1 MKNNIFKDNYYYLC
15 KKLVI
20 CFSVLS
26 IMLTMMTLSN
36 NNSSAA
42 SILLNDIQNH
52 WAEKD
57 IEKAVDS
64 GYVKGYTDSTFKP
77 DMPVTRAECVSM
89 LNSAFGVTTKESTA
103 HFTDVSTKDWF
114 AANVWTAA
122 NASYMSGYPDNTF
135 RPYNFITREQC
146 AMAIFNLTKINANS
160 KKVFQDD
167 GQIANWSRNAVTAL
181 ASAGIISGYNDG
193 KFYPAKNVT
202 RAQAVVMINNA
213 KSYLSKMSENT
224 SPPQKDS
231 ENIEITP
238 VRSSIVVTGSIVN
251 IRANP
256 GTSYSVI
263 GQVKSGDILEANG
276 LSNNWYR
283 VLFNGSTGWITA
295 QYVKET
301 SETSRGGYGRDN
313 QNNSSQTDNNNE
325 QNMQNV
331 TNYVLIWKLSQSE
344 SGNIDALIEKA
355 KTLRI
360 GYVIKTHDGSAW
372 WQEQADA
379 IKKFKAAGIP
389 CGAWGY
395 CYGNHLQDEINN
407 VQKSFEAGASFYIAD
422 VEKEYENVNMRD
434 KAQQFMS
441 AISQLGPVDYTSYAY
456 PTYHSALPFDIFNQ
470 YARYAMPQSYWKL
483 IGDSPQECY
492 DRSVKEYKATG
503 AKNIALMGM
512 ICDNVA
518 VSEIKEFQKLC
529 LNNNSPIFWWDYQEA
544 SPEMLNAIGIDS
556 F

>member
-1 MKNNIFKDNYYYLC
+1 MKNNIFKDNYYCLC
-15 KKLVI
+15 KKVLI

-26 IMLTMMTLSN
+26 IMLTLSSN
-36 NNSSAA
+36 YSSAA

-57 IEKAVDS
+57 IIKAVDS
-64 GYVKGYTDSTFKP
+64 GYVKGYTDATFKP
-77 DMPVTRAECVSM
+77 DMPMTRAECVSM
-89 LNSAFGVTTKESTA
+89 LNSAFGVTTKGNSSY
-103 HFTDVSTKDWF
+103 FTDVSSKDWF

-135 RPYNFITREQC
+135 RPYNFISREQC
-146 AMAIFNLTKINANS
+146 AMAIYNLTKINANS

-181 ASAGIISGYNDG
+181 ASVGIISGYNDG
-193 KFYPAKNVT
+193 NFYPAKNVT
-202 RAQAVVMINNA
+202 RAQAVVMINKA
-213 KSYLSKMSENT
+213 KSYILNNNENP
-224 SPPQKDS
+224 SPPQQDS
-231 ENIEITP
+231 DNTEVTP
-238 VRSSIVVTGSIVN
+238 VSKSILVTGSIVN

-263 GQVKSGDILEANG
+263 GQVKSGDVLEATG

-295 QYVKET
+295 QYVKEV
-301 SETSRGGYGRDN
+301 
-313 QNNSSQTDNNNE
+313 QKNNDEDIDSDNNNN
-325 QNMQNV
+325 QSNSV

-355 KTLRI
+355 KTLNI

-379 IKKFKAAGIP
+379 IKKFTAAGIP

-407 VQKSFEAGASFYIAD
+407 VQKSFEAGADFYIAD

-441 AISQLGPVDYTSYAY
+441 AISRFGPVDYTSYAY

-492 DRSVKEYKATG
+492 DRSVKEYTATG

-556 F
+556 SAK

>member
-1 MKNNIFKDNYYYLC
+1 MKNNIFKDNYYCLC
-15 KKLVI
+15 KKVLI

-26 IMLTMMTLSN
+26 IMLTLSSN
-36 NNSSAA
+36 YSSAA

-57 IEKAVDS
+57 IIKAVDS
-64 GYVKGYTDSTFKP
+64 GYVKGYTDATFKP
-77 DMPVTRAECVSM
+77 DMPMTRAECVSM
-89 LNSAFGVTTKESTA
+89 LNSAFGVTTKGSFSY
-103 HFTDVSTKDWF
+103 FTDVSSKDWF

-135 RPYNFITREQC
+135 RPYNFISREQC
-146 AMAIFNLTKINANS
+146 AMAIYNLTKINANS

-181 ASAGIISGYNDG
+181 ASVGIISGYNDG
-193 KFYPAKNVT
+193 NFYPAKNVT
-202 RAQAVVMINNA
+202 RAQAVVMINKA
-213 KSYLSKMSENT
+213 KSYILNNNDNP
-224 SPPQKDS
+224 SPPQQDS
-231 ENIEITP
+231 DNTEVTP
-238 VRSSIVVTGSIVN
+238 VSKSILVTGSIVN

-263 GQVKSGDILEANG
+263 GQVKSGDVLEATG

-295 QYVKET
+295 QYVKEV
-301 SETSRGGYGRDN
+301 
-313 QNNSSQTDNNNE
+313 QKNNDEDIDSDNNN
-325 QNMQNV
+325 QSNSV

-355 KTLRI
+355 KTLNI

-379 IKKFKAAGIP
+379 IKKFTAAGIP

-407 VQKSFEAGASFYIAD
+407 VQKSFEAGADFYIAD

-441 AISQLGPVDYTSYAY
+441 AISRFGPVDYTSYAY

-492 DRSVKEYKATG
+492 DRSVKEYTASG

-556 F
+556 SAK

>member
-1 MKNNIFKDNYYYLC
+1 MKNNIFKDNYYCLC
-15 KKLVI
+15 KKVLI

-26 IMLTMMTLSN
+26 IMLTLSSN
-36 NNSSAA
+36 YSSAA

-57 IEKAVDS
+57 IIKAVDS
-64 GYVKGYTDSTFKP
+64 GYVKGYTDATFKP
-77 DMPVTRAECVSM
+77 DMPMTRAECVSM
-89 LNSAFGVTTKESTA
+89 LNSAFGVTTKGSSSY
-103 HFTDVSTKDWF
+103 FTDVSSKDWF

-135 RPYNFITREQC
+135 RPYNFISREQC
-146 AMAIFNLTKINANS
+146 AMAIYNLTKINANS

-181 ASAGIISGYNDG
+181 ASVGIISGYNDG
-193 KFYPAKNVT
+193 NFYPAKNVT
-202 RAQAVVMINNA
+202 RAQAVVMINKA
-213 KSYLSKMSENT
+213 KSYILNNNENP
-224 SPPQKDS
+224 SPPQQDS
-231 ENIEITP
+231 DNTEVTP
-238 VRSSIVVTGSIVN
+238 VSKSILVTGSIVN

-263 GQVKSGDILEANG
+263 GQVKSGDVLEATG

-295 QYVKET
+295 QYVKEV
-301 SETSRGGYGRDN
+301 
-313 QNNSSQTDNNNE
+313 QKNNDEDIDSDNNNN
-325 QNMQNV
+325 QSNSV

-355 KTLRI
+355 KTLNI

-379 IKKFKAAGIP
+379 IKKFTAAGIP

-407 VQKSFEAGASFYIAD
+407 VQKSFEAGADFYIAD

-441 AISQLGPVDYTSYAY
+441 AISRFGPVDYTSYAY

-492 DRSVKEYKATG
+492 DRSVKEYTATG

-556 F
+556 SAK